1 MAIILTMRHLNFEH
15 DRQSKFFEIILIRF
29 LIVRGANGSLS
40 IVRLHKINL
49 SEVIRLKN
57 KEREVTVV
65 TEVSDLPIYAYL
77 HVLKKMERCG
87 LVWVTVCSLLL
98 LLSSPLTISSSL
110 ILILF
115 YQVGDH
121 YHLITTS
128 PVL

>member
-1 MAIILTMRHLNFEH
+1 
-15 DRQSKFFEIILIRF
+15 
-29 LIVRGANGSLS
+29 
-40 IVRLHKINL
+40 
-49 SEVIRLKN
+49 
-57 KEREVTVV
+57 
-65 TEVSDLPIYAYL
+65 
-77 HVLKKMERCG
+77 
-87 LVWVTVCSLLL
+87 VWVTVCSLLL